1 MKFQHFFWDFDGTLF
16 DTYARITRAIQ
27 KALKD
32 LGVEATY
39 EEIFSKAKISI
50 GKCLAHFTAP
60 LGIEKDACMAAYHAH
75 AEEEPFDT
83 ILLYP
88 GAREMLEEICRR
100 GGKNYVYTHR
110 GASAREVI
118 ALNGMEHLFADY
130 VTSENGFPSKPAPNA
145 LQYLMEKHGLKKD
158 ECIMIGDR
166 GIDVESGLNAGMN
179 GALIDLDGMHPAD
192 QAPYRADSFEALHM
206 ILLEN

>member
-1 MKFQHFFWDFDGTLF
+1 
-16 DTYARITRAIQ
+16 
-27 KALKD
+27 
-32 LGVEATY
+32 
-39 EEIFSKAKISI
+39 
-50 GKCLAHFTAP
+50 
-60 LGIEKDACMAAYHAH
+60 
-75 AEEEPFDT
+75 
-83 ILLYP
+83 
-88 GAREMLEEICRR
+88 MLEEICRR

>member
-1 MKFQHFFWDFDGTLF
+1 MKYQHFFWDFDGTLF

-32 LGVEATY
+32 LGIEATY
-39 EEIFSKAKISI
+39 EEIFPVAKLSI
-50 GKCLAHFTAP
+50 GKCLKHFTEP
-60 LGIEKDACMAAYHAH
+60 LGIERDVYQAAYHAH
-75 AEEEPFDT
+75 AEDEPYDT

-100 GGKNYVYTHR
+100 GGKNYIYTHR

-118 ALNGMEHLFADY
+118 VLKGMEHLFADY

-145 LQYLMEKHGLKKD
+145 LQYLMEKHGMKKE

-166 GIDVESGLNAGMN
+166 GIDVESGLNAGMS
-179 GALIDLDGMHPAD
+179 GAFIDLDHRFPD
-192 QAPYRADSFEALHM
+192 YKAPYCADDFAQLQQM
-206 ILLEN
+206 LLED